1 MKALKIIGLVLLG
14 ILLFAALSSFG
25 LALAVNNSLLNKNFV
40 PNQLDRLE
48 VTPLLEETITSSASG
63 LSPDVHT
70 ALIQA
75 VDNLEPQ
82 IKQQLRAANSQ
93 IYDYLLGKRDTLE
106 IRQVLK
112 ETVLGKDFVTSLLN
126 EADTLTFVRKDLRDQ
141 LAGLIPPGQQDLVVY
156 LDKAMPSLDPWLQQQ
171 IGVVTGPVI
180 DYLLGESSTLQVDI
194 SLAPMKATL
203 EASLRGAFLSSPP
216 PALAGTPPD
225 QLEMIFN
232 QYYQAFAAQIPAS
245 ASIDPSNIGVSGSW
259 AESMT
264 EFDSSLADIRAGFGY
279 FRALFIVLIAVIVL
293 LIAGIVLIHREV
305 KGIARDLGI
314 IFLTFGVIEFL
325 GIIITGYFIKTMLA
339 TADIPDAI
347 RTWIPG
353 VYNDFFRPTE
363 ILSIVLGIVGII
375 LIVISIIYRKQRS
388 VGEQTV

>member
-1 MKALKIIGLVLLG
+1 MKALKIVGLVLLG

-63 LSPDVHT
+63 LSPDVHA
-70 ALIQA
+70 ALVQA
-75 VDNLEPQ
+75 VNNLEPQ

-112 ETVLGKDFVTSLLN
+112 DTVLSKNFVTSLLN
-126 EADTLTFVRKDLRDQ
+126 EADTLNFVRKDLRDQ
-141 LAGLIPPGQQDLVVY
+141 LADLVPPGQEYLTAY
-156 LDKAMPSLDPWLQQQ
+156 LDQAMPSLDPWLQQQ

-180 DYLLGESSTLQVDI
+180 DYLVGESSTLQVNI
-194 SLAPMKATL
+194 SLATMKATL
-203 EASLRGAFLSSPP
+203 EASLRSAFLSSPP
-216 PALAGTPPD
+216 AALAGTPAD

-232 QYYQAFAAQIPAS
+232 QYYQDFAAQIPAS

-264 EFDSSLADIRAGFGY
+264 EVDSSLADIRTGFGY

-293 LIAGIVLIHREV
+293 LIAGIVLIHREI

-314 IFLTFGVIEFL
+314 VFLTVGAIGFL
-325 GIIITGYFIKTMLA
+325 GVVITGYFIKTLSA
-339 TADIPDAI
+339 TADIPEAI
-347 RTWIPG
+347 QSWIPG
-353 VYNDFFRPTE
+353 VYRDFFRPTE
-363 ILSIVLGIVGII
+363 IFSIALGIFGII
-375 LIVISIIYRKQRS
+375 LIVVSIIYRKQNS
-388 VGEQTV
+388 AGKQTV